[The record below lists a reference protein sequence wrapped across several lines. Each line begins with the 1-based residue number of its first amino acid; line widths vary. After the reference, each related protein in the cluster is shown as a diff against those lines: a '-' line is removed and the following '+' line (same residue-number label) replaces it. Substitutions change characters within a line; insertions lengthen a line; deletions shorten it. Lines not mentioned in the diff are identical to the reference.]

1 MGTRMKTLTSLT
13 SLIVL
18 AGCAAPDP
26 ARDTPQPSKTE
37 TQVSQAMMAPLS
49 DLNLVRAEVP
59 AVLAAAQ
66 RAPYALP
73 VDRACPALATEVQ
86 ALDAALGADLD
97 TPITSANPSLIDRS
111 TELASNTAVGSLRSA
126 AESVIPYRGWVRQLS
141 GAERY
146 SKEVRAAIA
155 AGVIRRAY
163 LKGLG
168 QAAACS
174 APAAPR
180 A

>member
-1 MGTRMKTLTSLT
+1 MDVHMKPLTSVPL
-13 SLIVL
+13 LIVL
-18 AGCAAPDP
+18 TACAAPDP
-26 ARDTPQPSKTE
+26 AREATQTSKTE
-37 TQVSQAMMAPLS
+37 TQVTQAMTAPLT
-49 DLNLVRAEVP
+49 DLNLVRVEVP
-59 AVLAAAQ
+59 AVLVAAQ
-66 RAPYALP
+66 RAPYASP
-73 VDRACPALATEVQ
+73 VDRACPALATEIR

-97 TPITSANPSLIDRS
+97 TPITSVNPSLIDRS
-111 TELASNTAVGSLRSA
+111 TELASDTAVGSLRRA

-174 APAAPR
+174 APAAPLT
-180 A
+180 

>member
-1 MGTRMKTLTSLT
+1 MKPLTSLAPVIFLT
-13 SLIVL
+13 
-18 AGCAAPDP
+18 ACAATDP
-26 ARDTPQPSKTE
+26 AREAAQGSSTE
-37 TQVSQAMMAPLS
+37 TQVLEAVTAPLT
-49 DLNLVRAEVP
+49 DLNLIRVEVP
-59 AVLAAAQ
+59 AVLVAAQ

-73 VDRACPALATEVQ
+73 VDRACPALASEIQ

-97 TPITSANPSLIDRS
+97 TPITSTNPSLIDRS
-111 TELASNTAVGSLRSA
+111 SDLASHAAVGSLRSA
-126 AESVIPYRGWVRQLS
+126 AEAVIPYRGWLRQLT

-168 QAAACS
+168 QAAACA

-180 A
+180 T